1 METTEKKPDGL
12 IYKTYT
18 IQEDFRNPYRKEPE
32 YMFYPTEQG
41 IDHDADYDGES
52 FKYCGNCKWTDS
64 IDEAKDSI
72 DEIIMEAKPLHKVR
86 MNGRVYPFDWIIDA
100 VRFCDLFN
108 GEMLTPIYS
117 I

>member
-1 METTEKKPDGL
+1 M

-18 IQEDFRNPYRKEPE
+18 IEPDYSRIPYNKDPQ

-52 FKYCGNCKWTDS
+52 YRYCGNCKWADS

-72 DEIIMEAKPLHKVR
+72 DEIIMMAQPKHEVR
-86 MNGRVYPFDWIIDA
+86 MNDRVYPFDWFTDA
-100 VRFCDLFN
+100 VTFCNLFN
-108 GEMLTPIYS
+108 GEMLTPICS